1 MCVHFVF
8 ILTAASGGAF
18 GMALAVEEEETIPLP
33 VTCARG
39 QVVQMQSEVVCL

>member
-1 MCVHFVF
+1 MRVHFVF

-18 GMALAVEEEETIPLP
+18 GMALAVEEEETIPLQ